1 MFSLGRAST
10 LSELL
15 RKVPGG
21 SLYCGSSRQPSLSRR
36 DFCFAA
42 GNFSGEFG
50 LHFRTVAGAV
60 SINPAIL
67 FPLCPFLFLFFF
79 SFFSFLL
86 FFLCFLFLSRPPF
99 SPFLSFL
106 FFFSFLVLF
115 PFFVFLSSR
124 LFLFSCFSLLF
135 FPVFLFFFLFFFLS
149 FALFCSF
156 FLSFPSF
163 LFFLLSFSPLVLS
176 FRPYFPLS
184 FCVFV
189 CPVVSDPLFHPAPLL
204 PVFGRISRKSCLLR

>member
-86 FFLCFLFLSRPPF
+86 FFFVFCFFPVLLFLLFFPF
-99 SPFLSFL
+99 CFSFLSWFCSPFLSFFPL
-106 FFFSFLVLF
+106 ASFCSLAFLFFSFLSFFSFFFFSFFLL
-115 PFFVFLSSR
+115 PFFA
-124 LFLFSCFSLLF
+124 
-135 FPVFLFFFLFFFLS
+135 PFFFLFLLFYFSCSPFLLLFYLSVLISPFLS
-149 FALFCSF
+149 VSLFA
-156 FLSFPSF
+156 PSF
-163 LFFLLSFSPLVLS
+163 LILCSIP
-176 FRPYFPLS
+176 RP
-184 FCVFV
+184 
-189 CPVVSDPLFHPAPLL
+189 
-204 PVFGRISRKSCLLR
+204 SCLFSEGLAEKVAC